1 MSANGQQV
9 GYLQGMMVGLLGV
22 VAGVQQGLMQ
32 LDVLHQKLID
42 VSEEGLGY
50 EVFIGLEVLANEK
63 VVDVASLLR
72 DIELVVDHL
81 NDDALAVG

>member
-42 VSEEGLGY
+42 VGEEGLGY

-63 VVDVASLLR
+63 VVDVASL
-72 DIELVVDHL
+72 
-81 NDDALAVG
+81 